1 MFSSFK
7 SIVLDNTAEIA
18 MTFIIF
24 VAIVLFILYLI
35 DKLFFETTYYEE
47 AAIPINEEFLEEMAR
62 RESEWRM
69 NIAAEVCASIVQIL
83 DLTTEEVKESMT
95 GMPLKDERSLLT
107 TDLDT
112 FSVSSVFNWR
122 TKKLRVE
129 VIDRLNNSTYHFKQ
143 RFDATINTLKLE
155 SFLDKCV
162 DRYEDACKVYQAYQK
177 SSEKLQQENENKAD

>member
-1 MFSSFK
+1 MFLSFK

-35 DKLFFETTYYEE
+35 NKLFFETTYYEE
-47 AAIPINEEFLEEMAR
+47 AIPVNEEFLEEMAR

-69 NIAAEVCASIVQIL
+69 NIAAEVCASIVQTL

-162 DRYEDACKVYQAYQK
+162 DRYEDACKVYQK